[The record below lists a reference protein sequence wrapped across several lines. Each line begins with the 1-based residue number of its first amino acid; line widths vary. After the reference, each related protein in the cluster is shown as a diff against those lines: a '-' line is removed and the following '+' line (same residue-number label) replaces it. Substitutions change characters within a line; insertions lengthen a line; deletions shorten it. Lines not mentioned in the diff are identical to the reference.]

1 MAQFDLFWNPAESAW
16 LLDIQHD
23 ILDGLSTR
31 LVVPLVPAADAPHQI
46 GRLNP
51 LVHVNGKPHVLLTDL
66 MSTVPRALLGPSR
79 FNLAAD
85 RDAIIAAVDM
95 LVTGI

>member
-16 LLDIQHD
+16 LIDIQHD

-31 LVVPLVPAADAPHQI
+31 LVVPLVPAVNAPHQI

-51 LVHVNGKPHVLLTDL
+51 LVHVNGEPHVLLTDL
-66 MSTVPRALLGPSR
+66 MSAVPLALLGPSHS
-79 FNLAAD
+79 NLAAD